1 MMIKARDRA
10 LNLYKVGDTVRTPRG
25 VGVVKAYVV
34 AGAETQRAD
43 PQDQDPMHV
52 IEVKGNRFDFVG
64 SLLKPA
70 FLREEEK
77 RLMEVHGTKEAHA
90 ILARA
95 TAVLERQNKKAM
107 TTCNLCGGRL
117 KKNGDC
123 RDCEG

>member
-1 MMIKARDRA
+1 MIKARDRA
-10 LNLYKVGDTVRTPRG
+10 LNLYKVGDTVKTPRG

-34 AGAETQRAD
+34 AGTETPRAD

-52 IEVKGNRFDFVG
+52 IEVKGNRLDYVG
-64 SLLKPA
+64 SLLTPA
-70 FLREEEK
+70 YLREEEK
-77 RLMEVHGTKEAHA
+77 RLIEVHGTREAHA

-95 TAVLERQNKKAM
+95 TAVLNRAHNKSL